1 MNEVFMSY
9 LDFELEIGPG
19 RGREYPVTVI
29 YSPAGEAQA
38 TMHFPY
44 DEVALEKR
52 LVVLQN
58 ALLTSGGA
66 PRDHPSPEELVVRN
80 LGRDLFDALLPHF
93 HNVILINRRLGRAG
107 GERSGLRFALDCMGT
122 GALLVDAGLTVDQDG
137 NPLGQ
142 LGSGWVNPGEQM
154 PIISQTG
161 NISINYRLSSSDKM
175 VMMDPTNCSDGAVIS
190 VP

>member
-1 MNEVFMSY
+1 MKTSSIF
-9 LDFELEIGPG
+9 LI
-19 RGREYPVTVI
+19 
-29 YSPAGEAQA
+29 A
-38 TMHFPY
+38 
-44 DEVALEKR
+44 
-52 LVVLQN
+52 VLM
-58 ALLTSGGA
+58 AA
-66 PRDHPSPEELVVRN
+66 
-80 LGRDLFDALLPHF
+80 
-93 HNVILINRRLGRAG
+93 
-107 GERSGLRFALDCMGT
+107 
-122 GALLVDAGLTVDQDG
+122 AGLLLHEAGAQGQGPSCYLTGSTGKTFFFVRELDQDG